1 MTIFNKI
8 TWRIFHFVF
17 LSPFY
22 TLFLLLSPTDNTSKA
37 YSTNPLWNRAALLY
51 ITLLW
56 VQLPVHI
63 ICVHVWMS
71 MQWIEYR
78 WWSSKG
84 SYPSISNPRSI
95 RLLLSSSLPSPPF
108 PFNLCRQGRHQSEW
122 QVVWSSSWAWWEKE
136 RCQHKYP
143 SWIQADMEHPRPPW
157 IFSHDHRRQ
166 TSPSPENA
174 TLSFVPLHEM
184 HDWYGQFNACPW
196 LSDHL
201 FPPLH
206 RLIASAQGLLFL
218 PSPLGVYT
226 HIYKCKS

>member
-95 RLLLSSSLPSPPF
+95 RLLLSSLHYLLPLFLLTYAVRGDINLSDRLCDPPPGLGGRRSAVNINILPGF
-108 PFNLCRQGRHQSEW
+108 RQTWSIRGHHESSAMITGGKHRHHPKMPP
-122 QVVWSSSWAWWEKE
+122 WAL
-136 RCQHKYP
+136 YP
-143 SWIQADMEHPRPPW
+143 STKCTIDTVSLMLVLDCRT
-157 IFSHDHRRQ
+157 IFSPHC
-166 TSPSPENA
+166 TG
-174 TLSFVPLHEM
+174 
-184 HDWYGQFNACPW
+184 W
-196 LSDHL
+196 
-201 FPPLH
+201 
-206 RLIASAQGLLFL
+206 
-218 PSPLGVYT
+218 
-226 HIYKCKS
+226 